1 MPLRSQLVH
10 SSVLAFALV
19 MLPGPALDAQQP
31 DMPTAAAYTEADVR
45 FMQDMMVHH
54 AQAVEMTALV
64 AARTERA
71 DVRRL
76 AARIAVSQEDEM
88 ELMRRWL
95 EARGEAVP
103 DPQAHHAHAHAH
115 AQHAPAGR
123 HGHRHGHGHQDAG
136 HAGMPGMVSADDMA
150 RLRAATG
157 PDFDRLFLEFMIHHH
172 EGALVMVAELMATD
186 GAGQES
192 EIFQFASHV
201 DGDQRIEIA
210 RMRRMLEQGG

>member
-1 MPLRSQLVH
+1 MTLRSQPVR
-10 SSVLAFALV
+10 SSVFAFALV
-19 MLPGPALDAQQP
+19 MLLGPTLEAQQP
-31 DMPTAAAYTEADVR
+31 HMPTAPGYTEADVR
-45 FMQDMMVHH
+45 FMQDMIVHH

-64 AARTERA
+64 ASRA
-71 DVRRL
+71 GAPDVRRL
-76 AARIAVSQEDEM
+76 AARIEVSQEDEM

-95 EARGEAVP
+95 EARGETVP
-103 DPQAHHAHAHAH
+103 DAHAHHAH
-115 AQHAPAGR
+115 HAPAGHQGR
-123 HGHRHGHGHQDAG
+123 HEAHGHQDAG
-136 HAGMPGMVSADDMA
+136 HVGMPGMVSAEDMA

-157 PDFDRLFLEFMIHHH
+157 RDFDRLFLEFMIHHH

-210 RMRRMLEQGG
+210 RMRRMLEQDG

>member
-1 MPLRSQLVH
+1 MTLRSQLVR
-10 SSVLAFALV
+10 STVFAFALV
-19 MLPGPALDAQQP
+19 MLLGPALEGQQP
-31 DMPTAAAYTEADVR
+31 HMPAAPAYTEADVR
-45 FMQDMMVHH
+45 FMQDMIVHH

-64 AARTERA
+64 ASRTERA

-76 AARIAVSQEDEM
+76 AARITVSQEDEM

-103 DPQAHHAHAHAH
+103 DAHDHQAPAAAH
-115 AQHAPAGR
+115 HAPAGHDR
-123 HGHRHGHGHQDAG
+123 QHETRGHQDAG
-136 HAGMPGMVSADDMA
+136 HAGMPGMVSAEDMA

-157 PDFDRLFLEFMIHHH
+157 PEFDGLFLEFMIHHH

>member
-1 MPLRSQLVH
+1 MTPRSQLVR
-10 SSVLAFALV
+10 SSVFASALV
-19 MLPGPALDAQQP
+19 MILVPALDAQQP

-76 AARIAVSQEDEM
+76 AARIEVSQEDEM

-103 DPQAHHAHAHAH
+103 DPHAHHAPAAAHH
-115 AQHAPAGR
+115 GPAGH
-123 HGHRHGHGHQDAG
+123 HGRQDAG
-136 HAGMPGMVSADDMA
+136 HAGMPGMVSAEDMA

-157 PDFDRLFLEFMIHHH
+157 PEFDRLFLEFMIHHH